1 MSIWEAGSQVGPY
14 VLLSGIGAG
23 SMGEVW
29 KARDTRLDRTV
40 AIKRLR
46 VPGETIEREARTIA
60 GLNHPHICTLH
71 DIGSDYLVME
81 YIDGAA
87 LSGPM
92 EPAEV
97 VRVALQIVGALE
109 AAHGK
114 GIVHRDLK
122 PANILLA
129 QGRAKLL
136 DFGIA
141 RVRAGVT
148 PDATMTNE
156 MTVSGTPAYMAPEQA
171 QGGAADARSDIFS
184 FGAVLY
190 EMLSGRRAFSA
201 PSAIET
207 LTAVLRD
214 DPPPLDAPAALS
226 QIVKRCLEKLPARRY
241 QTAAELR
248 AALEQVFNAPET
260 GPSIAVLP
268 FANLSSDPEQEYFS
282 DGLTEEIINAL
293 AHVPGLKVIAR
304 TSAFAFKGQQ
314 LPIGRIAEV
323 LGVNTILEGSV
334 RRAGDRIRVTT
345 QLVDVSNGFHL
356 WSERYDRELADVFAL
371 QDDIASAIVNELR
384 GRFTV
389 AAPSATYTPKV
400 AAYEAY
406 MMARHHVWQGLSPE
420 RFAQGL
426 RCYEQAIALDPR
438 FALPHTGLAEMFHI
452 RASGRGPDA
461 QAAAAGMRSALER
474 AVALDPALPE
484 AHAWLGVVA
493 TYDYDWAEGDRQ
505 FNQAMAR
512 EPVTPGIRHMNA
524 YFNLRLTGRAEQAIA
539 EDHRAIEQDPLNMI
553 FRVGLAAAL
562 TSAGRDA
569 EASQVVDTLM
579 ELAPDFPGNVR
590 AACTKRGARAN
601 RAGARV
607 CRAVP
612 FAGRV
617 ACRQLGSARRAA
629 SSTWRPCARRG
640 SDGRGGTTGRIRQCG
655 GLRAVSS
662 RLRRNGQGIRLHA
675 TAGQPAT
682 PPVDDDHRRWALCA
696 STPRIL
702 TLAVVRSQD
711 WTAVL
716 TDCRRSSHAA
726 SFPVCPARGYLHDC
740 VFDPDR
746 AARPDAGSAGS

>member
-1 MSIWEAGSQVGPY
+1 M
-14 VLLSGIGAG
+14 
-23 SMGEVW
+23 
-29 KARDTRLDRTV
+29 
-40 AIKRLR
+40 
-46 VPGETIEREARTIA
+46 
-60 GLNHPHICTLH
+60 
-71 DIGSDYLVME
+71 
-81 YIDGAA
+81 
-87 LSGPM
+87 
-92 EPAEV
+92 
-97 VRVALQIVGALE
+97 
-109 AAHGK
+109 
-114 GIVHRDLK
+114 HRDLK

-129 QGRAKLL
+129 EGRAKLL

-201 PSAIET
+201 PSGIEI

-226 QIVKRCLEKLPARRY
+226 QIVKRCLEKSPARRY

-314 LPIGRIAEV
+314 LPIGRIAEA
-323 LGVNTILEGSV
+323 LGVSTILEGSV
-334 RRAGDRIRVTT
+334 RRAGNRIRVTA

-356 WSERYDRELADVFAL
+356 WSERYDRELADVFAV
-371 QDDIASAIVNELR
+371 QDDIASAIASELR
-384 GRFTV
+384 GRFTP
-389 AAPSATYTPKV
+389 AAPPATYTPKV

-438 FALPHTGLAEMFHI
+438 FALPHAGLAEMFHI
-452 RASGRGPDA
+452 HASGRGPDA
-461 QAAAAGMRSALER
+461 QAAAARMRSSLER

-493 TYDYDWAEGDRQ
+493 TTYDYDWAEGERQ

-524 YFNLRLTGRAEQAIA
+524 YFNLRFTGRAEQAIA
-539 EDHRAIEQDPLNMI
+539 EHHRAIEQDPLNMI

-562 TSAGRDA
+562 HLRRQGCGGLAGRRH
-569 EASQVVDTLM
+569 
-579 ELAPDFPGNVR
+579 PDGTGSGLSRYLRP
-590 AACTKRGARAN
+590 ACTKRGARAN

-607 CRAVP
+607 CGTLPV
-612 FAGRV
+612 AGHV
-617 ACRQLGSARRAA
+617 ARRQHGIARRTAA
-629 SSTWRPCARRG
+629 SKWGRKSCCAP
-640 SDGRGGTTGRIRQCG
+640 DGPGRTTGRIRQCRG
-655 GLRAVSS
+655 IRVVSS
-662 RLRRNGQGIRLHA
+662 RQRRDGSGVRFHA
-675 TAGQPAT
+675 TADRSAA
-682 PPVDDDHRRWALCA
+682 PVSDDDSRRRTLCA
-696 STPRIL
+696 SAARIF
-702 TLAVVRSQD
+702 TLAIVRS
-711 WTAVL
+711 
-716 TDCRRSSHAA
+716 
-726 SFPVCPARGYLHDC
+726 
-740 VFDPDR
+740 
-746 AARPDAGSAGS
+746 

>member
-1 MSIWEAGSQVGPY
+1 
-14 VLLSGIGAG
+14 
-23 SMGEVW
+23 MGEVW

-60 GLNHPHICTLH
+60 SLNHPHICTLH

-81 YIDGAA
+81 FIDGVP
-87 LSGPM
+87 LTGPM
-92 EPAEV
+92 EPADA
-97 VRVALQIVGALE
+97 VRVALQIVAALE

-129 QGRAKLL
+129 EGRAKLL

-201 PSAIET
+201 PSGIET

-226 QIVKRCLEKLPARRY
+226 QIVKRCLEKTPGRRY

-248 AALEQVFNAPET
+248 AALEQLSNTPET

-314 LPIGRIAEV
+314 LPIARIAEALSV
-323 LGVNTILEGSV
+323 STILEGSV
-334 RRAGDRIRVTT
+334 RRAGSRIRVTA

-356 WSERYDRELADVFAL
+356 WSERYDRELADVFAV

-384 GRFTV
+384 GRFTP
-389 AAPSATYTPKV
+389 AAPPATYTPKV
-400 AAYEAY
+400 EAYEAY

-438 FALPHTGLAEMFHI
+438 FALPHAGLAEMFHI

-461 QAAAAGMRSALER
+461 QAAAARMRSSVER

-493 TYDYDWAEGDRQ
+493 TTYDYDWAEGERQ

-524 YFNLRLTGRAEQAIA
+524 YFNLRLTGRAEQALA
-539 EDHRAIEQDPLNMI
+539 EHHRAIEQDPLNMI
-553 FRVGLAAAL
+553 FRVGLAASL
-562 TSAGRDA
+562 TSAGRDE

-579 ELAPDFPGNVR
+579 ELAPDFPGTYGLLARNV
-590 AACTKRGARAN
+590 
-601 RAGARV
+601 ARV
-607 CRAVP
+607 PIEQALAFAERFYSLAVWH
-612 FAGRV
+612 
-617 ACRQLGSARRAA
+617 AA
-629 SSTWRPCARRG
+629 SSGLLAGLLRRHGNHARAADLMAQAG
-640 SDGRGGTTGRIRQCG
+640 PPEEYGNPVEYALYHLACG
-655 GLRAVSS
+655 ETDRAFDFMQLLVNQRHPLLMMIIVSGPYAPALRASS
-662 RLRRNGQGIRLHA
+662 RW
-675 TAGQPAT
+675 P
-682 PPVDDDHRRWALCA
+682 
-696 STPRIL
+696 SF
-702 TLAVVRSQD
+702 VRSIG
-711 WTAVL
+711 L
-716 TDCRRSSHAA
+716 PS
-726 SFPVCPARGYLHDC
+726 
-740 VFDPDR
+740 
-746 AARPDAGSAGS
+746 